1 MSPEA
6 LTKDPVRDDL
16 VKIILQALEEL
27 KKTLNKG
34 ELLKISPETRLYGRG
49 SDVDSLGLVQL
60 LIDVEERVSGRYGFP
75 VVLTDER
82 ALSQQDSPFRNV
94 EGLADYLARLILER
108 RG

>member
-16 VKIILQALEEL
+16 MKIILQALEEL

-82 ALSQQDSPFRNV
+82 ALSQQDSPFRSV